1 MEFISSRHFP
11 DDVQGDMILA
21 NSIGFLGMKQHQV
34 MEDGTGYK
42 TKHRQD
48 LISSTDKNFR
58 PVEMEFAPDGS
69 LYMVDWHNVLIG
81 HMQHNA
87 RDPLRDHVH
96 GRIYRITY
104 PSGPLVEPAKIDGAS
119 IEVLLDNLKLP
130 EYRSRYRSRREL
142 RSRDTDEVLEKLQT
156 WVSNLDTEDENYEH
170 HRLEALWV
178 TWGLNKIDK
187 NLLEYLLK
195 SKDHRVRA
203 ASVRVLRYMGHQL
216 ENSQELL
223 KTAAADTHGRVRLE
237 AITAASWLPKENGLE
252 ILEVAG
258 KHPLDRWM
266 EDSFK
271 FAETRLTGNFLDT
284 AEEENLIT
292 TLEGEDLEVFAQGKK
307 IYETEG
313 YCITCHQES
322 GTGLQQAG
330 YPTLVN
336 QQWVTGD
343 EERLIKLALHG
354 LYGPMDVMG
363 NHYEGQVPM
372 MPFKGLLNDE
382 EVAAVLTYVRNA
394 FGNKASVIKP
404 ESVKKIREATKDRND
419 FYTPDELLEEHPMK

>member
-1 MEFISSRHFP
+1 LE
-11 DDVQGDMILA
+11 
-21 NSIGFLGMKQHQV
+21 
-34 MEDGTGYK
+34 
-42 TKHRQD
+42 
-48 LISSTDKNFR
+48 
-58 PVEMEFAPDGS
+58 
-69 LYMVDWHNVLIG
+69 
-81 HMQHNA
+81 
-87 RDPLRDHVH
+87 
-96 GRIYRITY
+96 
-104 PSGPLVEPAKIDGAS
+104 
-119 IEVLLDNLKLP
+119 NLKLP
-130 EYRSRYRSRREL
+130 EYRTRYRTRREL
-142 RSRDTDEVLEKLQT
+142 RDRNTDEVLEKLT
-156 WVSNLDTEDENYEH
+156 NWVNNLDATEENYEH

-178 TWGLNKIDK
+178 TWGLNKVDK
-187 NLLEYLLK
+187 NLLETLLR
-195 SKDHRVRA
+195 SQDHRVRA

-216 ENSQELL
+216 DNAQELL
-223 KTAAADTHGRVRLE
+223 KAAAADTHGRVRLE
-237 AITAASWLPKENGLE
+237 AITAASWLPKEKGLE
-252 ILEVAG
+252 ILKIAG
-258 KHPLDRWM
+258 QHPLDRWM
-266 EDSFK
+266 EDSYK

-292 TLEGEDLEVFAQGKK
+292 TLEGDDLKVFAQGKK

-382 EVAAVLTYVRNA
+382 EIAAVLTYVRNA
-394 FGNKASVIKP
+394 FGNKASVVQP
-404 ESVKKIREATKDRND
+404 ETVQRVREATKDRND
-419 FYTPDELLEEHPMK
+419 FYTPDELLKEHPMK